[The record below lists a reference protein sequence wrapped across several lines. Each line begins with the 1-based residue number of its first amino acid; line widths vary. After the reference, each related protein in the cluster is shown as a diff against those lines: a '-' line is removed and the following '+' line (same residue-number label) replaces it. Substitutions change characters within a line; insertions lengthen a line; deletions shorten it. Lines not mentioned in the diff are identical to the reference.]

1 MRTGMLTSSF
11 AALVAA
17 GALAIGQPVEA
28 RDDGRRHH
36 DRGHSAQHHGWSDR
50 DYRQGYRDGRRD
62 ARHDRRHGHPGRG
75 YGPPPRVV
83 YHAPPPVVIHA
94 PPPRVVYSAPVYRAP
109 PRWERGYRIH
119 DYHWAPTYVVV
130 DYHRYGLRHPP
141 HGHHWRRDDRG
152 NWLLVGI
159 ATGIV
164 VDAILNR

>member
-1 MRTGMLTSSF
+1 MRTGLLTSSL
-11 AALVAA
+11 AAFVAA
-17 GALAIGQPVEA
+17 GALALGQPVEA

-36 DRGHSAQHHGWSDR
+36 ERGHSAQHHGWSDR

-62 ARHDRRHGHPGRG
+62 ARRDHRRDGHPGRG

-83 YHAPPPVVIHA
+83 YQAPPPVVIHA
-94 PPPRVVYSAPVYRAP
+94 PPPRVVYAPVYRTP
-109 PRWERGYRIH
+109 PRWQRGYRIH

-141 HGHHWRRDDRG
+141 HGHHWRRDERG
-152 NWLLVGI
+152 NWLLVAI

-164 VDAILNR
+164 VDAILNG